1 MSGSNIGTALNKTA
15 IRKKIFIKLINDLLY
30 AAFTNKKIINIP
42 KIPSSKI
49 IEPSQL
55 IILLWETGFQ
65 KKFEKKL
72 IYSSL

>member
-1 MSGSNIGTALNKTA
+1 MSGSDIGTAENKTA
-15 IRKKIFIKLINDLLY
+15 IRKKIVKKIINDLRY

-55 IILLWETGFQ
+55 IILLWETEFQ